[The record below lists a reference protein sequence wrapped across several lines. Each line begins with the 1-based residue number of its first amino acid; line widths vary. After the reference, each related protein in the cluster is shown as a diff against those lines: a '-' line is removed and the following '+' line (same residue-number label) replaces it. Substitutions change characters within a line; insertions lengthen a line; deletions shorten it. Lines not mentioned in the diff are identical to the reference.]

1 MKLKVHQHKKH
12 KLIRVGKTVFA
23 IVAIVLLASC
33 KSKAVLA
40 EAKAK
45 EVLPADSIIKNHYK
59 NKKDFTTLYVKA
71 SAHYEDEDNTQN
83 VNAEIKIKKDE
94 KILISIRV
102 LGITMAKA
110 LITPTEVKYYE
121 KIGGKYFEG
130 DYRSLSRWLGS
141 DLDFQKVQNLLIGQ
155 ALDDLNKGNYKAS
168 IDNKMYRLEN
178 SDSNIMRAFYFEAGK
193 FLIKQEQIIQSRQ
206 NRMLKVN
213 YPNYSEYPQA
223 ALPSGI
229 NIEASQPKGKIKINI
244 DYNSATF
251 NEEMSFPYSVPEGY
265 ERITID

>member
-1 MKLKVHQHKKH
+1 MRYITAIMVL
-12 KLIRVGKTVFA
+12 VFF
-23 IVAIVLLASC
+23 ASC

-45 EVLPADSIIKNHYK
+45 DELSADSIIASHYK
-59 NKKDFTTLYVKA
+59 NKKDFKTVYIKA
-71 SAHYEDEDNTQN
+71 SAHYEDENNTQN

-94 KILISIRV
+94 KILVSIRV

-130 DYRSLSRWLGS
+130 DYSMLSRWLGT

-155 ALDDLNKGNYKAS
+155 AMDDLTKGRYKAS
-168 IDNKMYRLEN
+168 IDNKMYRLET
-178 SDSNIMRAFYFEAGK
+178 DDTRTLKAFYFEAGK
-193 FLIKQEQIIQSRQ
+193 FLIKQQQIVQAQQ

-213 YPNYSEYPQA
+213 YPNHVDYPVM

-229 NIEASQPKGKIKINI
+229 DIEANQPKGKVTINI
-244 DYNSATF
+244 EYNSATF
-251 NEEMSFPYSVPEGY
+251 NEELSFPYSVPGDY
-265 ERITID
+265 ERIYIE